1 LLQTKR
7 LLQGVMS
14 GFTRRKSLNA
24 EETMKRIVAAVVGI
38 FLVMALTGCGGGDD
52 NPPQFTTEILSD
64 AALDGDIAQNPS
76 SGAFTVAQGNT
87 QSVFAGIHPVSGVE
101 YRAFLNFPL
110 TGANGV
116 PGNAI
121 IVSAF
126 IDIVINS
133 IEPQPLNGTIPLRI
147 DLVSFQPPTLL
158 GTDFSRTL
166 QPALATTTL
175 TPPISQA
182 DFGRHIFIDVT
193 PLMAEAQ
200 LQGLADLQLRIL
212 EDLGV
217 PAPGRIEINDT
228 TGANRATLAPLLVVT
243 YF

>member
-1 LLQTKR
+1 
-7 LLQGVMS
+7 
-14 GFTRRKSLNA
+14 
-24 EETMKRIVAAVVGI
+24 MKRIVAAVVGI
-38 FLVMALTGCGGGDD
+38 FLVMALAGCGGGGDN

-64 AALDGDIAQNPS
+64 AALDGDIAL
-76 SGAFTVAQGNT
+76 SGGVFTVAQGNT
-87 QSVFAGIHPVSGVE
+87 QSVFAGIHPFSGVE

-126 IDIVINS
+126 IDVVINS
-133 IEPQPLNGTIPLRI
+133 IEPQPLNGSIPLRI

-158 GTDFSRTL
+158 GTDFDRTL

-175 TPPISQA
+175 IPPISQA
-182 DFGRHIFIDVT
+182 DFGRHVFIDVT

-200 LQGLADLQLRIL
+200 LLGLADLQLRLL
-212 EDLGV
+212 EDVGA

-228 TGANRATLAPLLVVT
+228 TGANRGTLAPLLVVT